1 MKYLNLGCGH
11 YFSNDR
17 QWTNIDFVST
27 GEGVI
32 AHNLLQGIPANDNS
46 FDAVYHSHV
55 LEHFTKADGFN
66 FIKECHRVLKPGGII
81 RIAIPDLERIA
92 KLYLSFLEQGMANE
106 ADEQLR
112 ANYNWMLI
120 EMYDQTVRNQN
131 GGEMANY
138 LFQKQIINEQFVF
151 ERIGEEGKAIRNY
164 FVNQPTEASPK
175 RKSRTLLQLCKAV
188 ARRLNPLK
196 KTNEQ
201 HRIENIGK
209 FRLQGEIHQWMYDR
223 YSLSH
228 LLRSIGFKDFKITT
242 AFSSSISDWN
252 KFHLDDKNGETRKP
266 DSLFVEAV
274 KS

>member
-11 YFSNDR
+11 YFSNDVR
-17 QWTNIDFVST
+17 WTNIDFVST
-27 GEGVI
+27 GAGVI
-32 AHNLLQGIPANDNS
+32 AHNLLQGIPAQDGS

-92 KLYLSFLEQGMANE
+92 KLYLSFLEQGMTNE
-106 ADEQLR
+106 TDEQIR

-120 EMYDQTVRNQN
+120 EMYDQTVRNHG

-138 LFQKQIINEQFVF
+138 LFQEQLINEEFVF
-151 ERIGEEGKAIRNY
+151 ERIGEEGRAIRNY
-164 FVNQPTEASPK
+164 FVNQPKATTSKKK
-175 RKSRTLLQLCKAV
+175 RRTALQLANAV
-188 ARRLNPLK
+188 ARRLNPFK

-201 HRIENIGK
+201 HQIESIGR

-223 YSLSH
+223 YSLSY
-228 LLRSIGFKDFKITT
+228 LLKTIGFKDFEITT
-242 AFSSSISDWN
+242 AFASRISDWSE
-252 KFHLDDKNGETRKP
+252 FHLDDKNGEPRKP
-266 DSLFVEAV
+266 DSLYVEAV